1 MQTVLVVGAGATLEE
16 CYRSGNFK
24 DDNEWV
30 FPTMTNFARKFFLPR
45 PLPRM
50 ETRENIVGI
59 FDSYNPP
66 ALSMVL
72 QHYLTKYKIAF
83 DDRFLTKREFLP
95 IEMENSSVN
104 VFSKLEKESPEKHN
118 VERLFQFAWKKY
130 GKNSRFWSCFV
141 DQSVFRSLSAFHIQ
155 QFGMGL
161 GVEMKAG
168 RQMASLLAAGDRV
181 INLNYDICFDLALAQ
196 VGAVFDYSPAQ
207 RSDGITIFKPHGSMN
222 LLANSPSGNFYFV
235 PPDQLTSSGDV
246 QRDGVTYSA
255 LSGILPPILEKNYK
269 VHAIASYIFDAGKP
283 FKADRFILWGV
294 GLTDSDIDLLKIYRD
309 LANSANETLFI
320 NPSVEAYERAKS
332 LLNCQLKHIC
342 KLDELFKTNCIT

>member
-24 DDNEWV
+24 DDNEWA
-30 FPTMTNFARKFFLPR
+30 FPTMTNFARKFFLPL

-50 ETRENIVGI
+50 ETRENKVGL

-66 ALSMVL
+66 ALNIVL
-72 QHYLTKYKIAF
+72 QQYLTKHKITF
-83 DDRFLTKREFLP
+83 DDRYLTKQEFLP

-104 VFSKLEKESPEKHN
+104 IFIKLERESPEKHN

-130 GKNSRFWSCFV
+130 GKNDRFWSCFV
-141 DQSVFRSLSAFHIQ
+141 DQSVFRKLSFFHLQ

-168 RQMASLLAAGDRV
+168 RQVAGLLSAGDRV
-181 INLNYDICFDLALAQ
+181 VNLNYDICFDLALAQ
-196 VGAVFDYSPAQ
+196 IGTEFDYSPAQ
-207 RSDGITIFKPHGSMN
+207 HPGGITVFKPHGSMN
-222 LLANSPSGNFYFV
+222 LFTNSASGNFYFV

-246 QRDGVTYSA
+246 QRDGVIYSA
-255 LSGILPPILEKNYK
+255 LGGILPPILEKNYK
-269 VHAIASYIFDAGKP
+269 AHAIASYIFDAGKP

-294 GLTDSDIDLLKIYRD
+294 GLTHSDIDLLQIYRD
-309 LANSANETLFI
+309 LANSANETVFI
-320 NPSVEAYERAKS
+320 NPSVKDFERAKN
-332 LLNCQLKHIC
+332 LLNCQLRHVP
-342 KLDELFKTNCIT
+342 KLDELF